1 VRPGNGN
8 PPLFASSL
16 RAFSGGFDEESTGV
30 GGRPMKDKPAT
41 EYALM
46 GVLMSGPKHG
56 YEILQLLETGLGPA
70 WSVSTSQ
77 LYVLLKRLE
86 KDGLVSSTLQTQDTR
101 PSKRVFSLMPT
112 AENKFLNWL
121 ESPTDHVRD
130 LRIEFLAKLFF
141 FRNLGLQGGNAL
153 VDAQI
158 ALLEQVKEG
167 LTAKRR
173 AERDEYNR
181 LVYGFRIST
190 LTGWLNWL
198 KEDAVSFVK

>member
-1 VRPGNGN
+1 
-8 PPLFASSL
+8 
-16 RAFSGGFDEESTGV
+16 
-30 GGRPMKDKPAT
+30 MKDKPAT
-41 EYALM
+41 EYALL

-56 YEILQLLETGLGPA
+56 YEILQSLGTGLGPA

-86 KDGLVSSTLQTQDTR
+86 KEGLVSSTLQTQDTR

-121 ESPTDHVRD
+121 KSPTDHVRD

>member
-1 VRPGNGN
+1 
-8 PPLFASSL
+8 
-16 RAFSGGFDEESTGV
+16 
-30 GGRPMKDKPAT
+30 MKDKPAT

-173 AERDEYNR
+173 AEKDEYKR

-198 KEDAVSFVK
+198 KKEAVSFVK

>member
-1 VRPGNGN
+1 
-8 PPLFASSL
+8 
-16 RAFSGGFDEESTGV
+16 
-30 GGRPMKDKPAT
+30 MKDKPAT
-41 EYALM
+41 EYALL

-56 YEILQLLETGLGPA
+56 YEILQCLETGLGPA

-86 KDGLVSSTLQTQDTR
+86 REGLVSSTLQTQDTR

-112 AENKFLNWL
+112 AEKKFLDWL
-121 ESPTDHVRD
+121 KTPTDHVRD

-141 FRNLGLQGGNAL
+141 FRNLGLQRGDAL
-153 VDAQI
+153 VEAQI

-167 LTAKRR
+167 LTTKRR
-173 AERDEYNR
+173 AEKDDYKR

-198 KEDAVSFVK
+198 KKEAVLFFK

>member
-1 VRPGNGN
+1 
-8 PPLFASSL
+8 
-16 RAFSGGFDEESTGV
+16 
-30 GGRPMKDKPAT
+30 MKDKPAT

-112 AENKFLNWL
+112 TEKKFLNWL
-121 ESPTDHVRD
+121 KSPTDHVRD

-153 VDAQI
+153 VDAEI

-173 AERDEYNR
+173 AETDDYNR